1 MPKNATEALDTC
13 VKAMKDAA
21 ESFPVKEAGKWQIG
35 DDLLG
40 RDGGGK
46 HTKHYAEFLDTF
58 KRNID
63 QMHIPFEK
71 YEEQLV
77 KLSMYMGALA
87 RFQADAARPGGGD
100 IRQAEVDFAVAFA
113 KKECHLLRMM
123 IERARE
129 AEKKEGEVREIW
141 CY

>member
-13 VKAMKDAA
+13 VKAMQDAA

-40 RDGGGK
+40 RDAGGK
-46 HTKHYAEFLDTF
+46 HSKHYAELLVTF

-63 QMHIPFEK
+63 QQHIPFEK
-71 YEEQLV
+71 YEEQLI
-77 KLSMYMGALA
+77 KLSKYAGVLA
-87 RFQADAARPGGGD
+87 RFQADASRPGGGD

-123 IERARE
+123 IEQGRGVAD
-129 AEKKEGEVREIW
+129 GEPAILEIW